1 MRLRIF
7 IFSLIYVG
15 LITLE
20 GLTAYAQERE
30 AEQNSPFQ
38 ELISIYPSFVEIKPG
53 DRFEIFIENLSAS
66 NLELKPE
73 VILLS
78 IDTNV
83 QNLIPTDLDSEL
95 LQSQISEYLQIEE
108 SELYVE
114 SGNTGSIHATYLK
127 PMEEHVF
134 AIKFVQNSLAEG
146 DIVIS
151 AELAAVVLDTY
162 LTDEEIG
169 KINSE
174 IIISSNLSISKFSL
188 GNNFDIETEIFNGS
202 GKLVQTFGEVRV
214 LSGSTRL
221 DNFVLNESLK
231 GYFYPNKEI
240 IINNNFKDTRP
251 FYKRIGKLEFEQT
264 IKVNDKE
271 FLVKSSTFVIPYEI
285 VIIVPATL
293 VITGIFYSASRKY
306 WKRMR
311 K

>member
-174 IIISSNLSISKFSL
+174 IIISSSN
-188 GNNFDIETEIFNGS
+188 
-202 GKLVQTFGEVRV
+202 EVRA
-214 LSGSTRL
+214 R
-221 DNFVLNESLK
+221 
-231 GYFYPNKEI
+231 
-240 IINNNFKDTRP
+240 
-251 FYKRIGKLEFEQT
+251 
-264 IKVNDKE
+264 
-271 FLVKSSTFVIPYEI
+271 FLVIN
-285 VIIVPATL
+285 
-293 VITGIFYSASRKY
+293 SRLNKCSFTSCLLY
-306 WKRMR
+306 TSPSPRD
-311 K
+311 